1 MARPLRLRQKLTL
14 GLALTVGSV
23 ALLVG
28 GITLA
33 YYSHVTADR
42 QTAEKLVQI
51 HLVMQVHIWAH
62 QMTLTPP
69 ERADRAGQIDHIREC
84 TRGARGVTAYFR
96 TLLSRPE
103 VDPLARETGLDYA
116 NKIDGALA
124 RVDEQVVRAGA
135 ASIGPATGRRVIED
149 PPVKAAYDALT
160 ALGPELMMH
169 IQADIDD
176 TSAKANREHRK
187 SLMIAGVATVLAVV
201 MVLTNLYYFR
211 VWVFAPIRELQA
223 GVQRVHSGNFDLP
236 IRLRSKDELEELA
249 NEFNAMTVR
258 LRDIYKDLA
267 RQVDERSKQLVRS
280 ERLVSVGFLAAG
292 VAHEINNPLASIAF
306 CAEALDRRVQEL
318 LPHAAKDSE
327 TISKYLR
334 MIQEEAFR
342 CKEITQKLLD
352 FSRTGG
358 KRERTD
364 LNRLMSDVLDMARHL
379 PNCKGK
385 GILFRPDAPVA
396 AEVNARD
403 IKGVV
408 LNLAVNALDAMD
420 EGGTLTVSLG
430 QTGDTAELRFT
441 DTGCGMSPEVLE
453 NVFEPFF
460 TKNRTGN
467 GTGLGLSISHQVIA
481 QHGGTITAASSGPGT
496 GSTFTVRLPI
506 RSVHENDP
514 PTIGGPDVLA
524 FPMLPR
530 AAAA

>member
-23 ALLVG
+23 GLLVG
-28 GITLA
+28 GIAIA
-33 YYSHVTADR
+33 YLSHVTADKA
-42 QTAEKLVQI
+42 TAEKLVQI
-51 HLVMQVHIWAH
+51 QLVMQVHHWAH
-62 QMTLTPP
+62 LMTITPND
-69 ERADRAGQIDHIREC
+69 RTDRAAQIDHILEC
-84 TRGARGVTAYFR
+84 TKSARKVTEYFR
-96 TLLSRPE
+96 TLLNRPE
-103 VDPLARETGLDYA
+103 IDPLARENGLAYA
-116 NKIDGALA
+116 NKINTALDL
-124 RVDEQVVRAGA
+124 VDAQVAEAEVPTMGM
-135 ASIGPATGRRVIED
+135 ATSRRVIED
-149 PPVKAAYDALT
+149 PAVKAAHDALT
-160 ALGPELMMH
+160 ALGPELILH
-169 IQADIDD
+169 IKNDIDE
-176 TSAKANREHRK
+176 TFATANREHRR
-187 SLMIAGVATVLAVV
+187 SLVIAGAATVLAVV

-223 GVQRVHSGNFDLP
+223 GVQRVHRGNFDLP

-306 CAEALDRRVQEL
+306 CAEALDRRVQEM
-318 LPHAAKDSE
+318 LPNATKDSE
-327 TISKYLR
+327 VVSKYLR

-379 PNCKGK
+379 QNSRGK
-385 GILFRPDAPVA
+385 GIVFQANAPVA

-403 IKGVV
+403 VKSVV

-420 EGGTLTVSLG
+420 EGGTLTVSLA
-430 QTGDTAELRFT
+430 QVWDAAELRFT
-441 DTGCGMSPEVLE
+441 YSGCGMSADVLE
-453 NVFEPFF
+453 NIFEPFF

-467 GTGLGLSISHQVIA
+467 GTGLGLSISHQIIA
-481 QHGGTITAASSGPGT
+481 QHGGTITAASGGSGT

-506 RSVHENDP
+506 HTVRVIDP
-514 PTIGGPDVLA
+514 SEDGPPDVLA
-524 FPMLPR
+524 FPLSR

>member
-1 MARPLRLRQKLTL
+1 VARPLRLRQKLTL

-33 YYSHVTADR
+33 YLSHVTADKA
-42 QTAEKLVQI
+42 TSEKLVQI
-51 HLVMQVHIWAH
+51 QLVMQVHHWAH
-62 QMTLTPP
+62 LMTVSPT
-69 ERADRAGQIDHIREC
+69 DRTDPAAQIEHIHHCVESAKKV
-84 TRGARGVTAYFR
+84 TRYYR
-96 TLLSRPE
+96 TLLDRPGI
-103 VDPLARETGLDYA
+103 DPIARETEVDYA
-116 NKIDGALA
+116 NKIDSALE
-124 RVDEQVVRAGA
+124 RVDARAREALG
-135 ASIGPATGRRVIED
+135 ASIGTATSRRVIEE
-149 PPVKAAYDALT
+149 PAVKAAHDALT
-160 ALGPELMMH
+160 ALGPELILH
-169 IQADIDD
+169 IKQDIDD
-176 TSAKANREHRK
+176 TFAKSNREHRR
-187 SLMIAGVATVLAVV
+187 SLVIAGAATVLAVV

-223 GVQRVHSGNFDLP
+223 GVQRVHRGNFDLP

-306 CAEALDRRVQEL
+306 CAEALDRRVHEMF
-318 LPHAAKDSE
+318 PTATKDSE
-327 TISKYLR
+327 VVSKYLR

-379 PNCKGK
+379 QNCRGK
-385 GILFRPDAPVA
+385 GVIFQAAAPVA

-403 IKGVV
+403 IKSVV

-420 EGGTLTVSLG
+420 EGGTLTVCLEKSG
-430 QTGDTAELRFT
+430 EAAELRFT
-441 DTGCGMSPEVLE
+441 DTGCGMSADVLE
-453 NVFEPFF
+453 NIFEPFF

-467 GTGLGLSISHQVIA
+467 GTGLGLSISHQIIA
-481 QHGGTITAASSGPGT
+481 QHGGTITAASGGPNT

-506 RSVHENDP
+506 RSVGQSDRP
-514 PTIGGPDVLA
+514 DDGPLDVLM
-524 FPMLPR
+524 FPMPR
-530 AAAA
+530 SAAA

>member
-1 MARPLRLRQKLTL
+1 VARPLRLRQKLTL

-28 GITLA
+28 GIALA
-33 YYSHVTADR
+33 YLSHVTADKA
-42 QTAEKLVQI
+42 TAEKLVQI
-51 HLVMQVHIWAH
+51 QLVMQVHDCAYL
-62 QMTLTPP
+62 MTVTPA
-69 ERADRAGQIDHIREC
+69 ERTDRAGQIDHIHEC
-84 TRGARGVTAYFR
+84 AANARVVTAYFR
-96 TLLSRPE
+96 TLLDRPE
-103 VDPLARETGLDYA
+103 IDPLARETGRDYA
-116 NKIDGALA
+116 DKIDAALA
-124 RVDEQVVRAGA
+124 RVDAEVTKA
-135 ASIGPATGRRVIED
+135 AAATMTVTSRRVIEE
-149 PPVKAAYDALT
+149 PAVKAAHDALT
-160 ALGPELMMH
+160 ALGPELILH
-169 IQADIDD
+169 IKRDIDD
-176 TSAKANREHRK
+176 TFATASREHRK
-187 SLMIAGVATVLAVV
+187 SLVIAGAATILAVV

-223 GVQRVHSGNFDLP
+223 GVQRVHRGNFDLP

-249 NEFNAMTVR
+249 NEFNAMTAR

-306 CAEALDRRVQEL
+306 CAEALDRRVRDL
-318 LPHAAKDSE
+318 LPHATQDSE
-327 TISKYLR
+327 AVSKYLR

-358 KRERTD
+358 KRERAD
-364 LNRLMSDVLDMARHL
+364 LNRLVSDVLDMARHL

-385 GILFRPDAPVA
+385 GIGFHADTAVA

-403 IKGVV
+403 IKSVV

-420 EGGTLTVSLG
+420 DGGRLSVALGQAGDAATLT
-430 QTGDTAELRFT
+430 FT
-441 DTGCGMSPEVLE
+441 DTGCGMTPDVLE

-460 TKNRTGN
+460 TKNRTGT
-467 GTGLGLSISHQVIA
+467 GTGLGLSISHQIIA
-481 QHGGTITAASSGPGT
+481 RHGGTITAASGGPGT
-496 GSTFTVRLPI
+496 GSTFTVRLPL
-506 RSVHENDP
+506 RSVNQTTDDA
-514 PTIGGPDVLA
+514 PDVLS
-524 FPMLPR
+524 FPAPHAV